1 MPVSTSTS
9 IQSRPATSEA
19 ATSTQPGQRSLPVG
33 RYSVISAK
41 ALNDQRQLLPLP
53 RPEKALDEMPVRHRA
68 APPGTGASRKISDVK
83 QVVVMD
89 WDDCLVDDKGL
100 TYQVMHNALE
110 IAAREHAQTLPELRE
125 AVSRL
130 SNRMQSEQAAG
141 DSDPLLMKDQED
153 FRKHLRA
160 HPGIYG
166 RHVAEDF
173 VSKMLPG
180 LDKPRAKSVTH
191 AANAQFNRQYKAVTS
206 LPQNGK
212 PRDLPFPD
220 VELSLLPGA
229 LELLERCRTDESCV
243 PLLISNRNVADL
255 GGQVDRLGMA
265 PYFNVVSGVPRM
277 SQPKPGA
284 EPVQMPEEL
293 QKRLTCSLGSSPAD
307 CDDAALRRVL
317 EEAAVHAHP
326 DTTVVNRVDMKPSA
340 ERLRQILADL
350 SVPDLSVPDLSVP
363 DPSVPDP
370 SVLLHV
376 PITSYGDQ
384 TSDIQQMAPWVEEGR
399 PLKGVIINPQRADL
413 GQMIDVAGIQTMV
426 VRSLEDTKDIK
437 DFLDKSDRG

>member
-1 MPVSTSTS
+1 MPVSTSL
-9 IQSRPATSEA
+9 QYRPATSEA
-19 ATSTQPGQRSLPVG
+19 APSTQPGQRSLPVG

-41 ALNDQRQLLPLP
+41 ALNDQRQLLRPL
-53 RPEKALDEMPVRHRA
+53 RKPESAPPGSTANRTSLDEVSVRHRA
-68 APPGTGASRKISDVK
+68 APPGTGASRAPDKASEVK

-191 AANAQFNRQYKAVTS
+191 TVNAQFNRQYKAVTS

-220 VELSLLPGA
+220 VKLSLLPGA
-229 LELLERCRTDESCV
+229 PELLERCRTDESCV

-265 PYFNVVSGVPRM
+265 PSFKVVSGVPRM

-284 EPVQMPEEL
+284 EPVEMPEDL
-293 QKRLTCSLGSSPAD
+293 QKQLTCSLGSSPAD
-307 CDDAALRRVL
+307 YDDAALRRVL
-317 EEAAVHAHP
+317 EKASVHAHP

-350 SVPDLSVPDLSVP
+350 SVP
-363 DPSVPDP
+363 
-370 SVLLHV
+370 LHV

-384 TSDIQQMAPWVEEGR
+384 TSDIQQMASWVGQGR
-399 PLKGVIINPQRADL
+399 RLKGVIINPQRADM

-426 VRSLEDTKDIK
+426 VRSLEDTKDIE
-437 DFLDKSDRG
+437 DVLDKSDRG